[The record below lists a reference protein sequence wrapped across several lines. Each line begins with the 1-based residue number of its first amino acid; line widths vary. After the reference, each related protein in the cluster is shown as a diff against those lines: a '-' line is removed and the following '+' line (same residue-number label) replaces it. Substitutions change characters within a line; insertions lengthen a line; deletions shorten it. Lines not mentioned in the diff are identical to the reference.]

1 METSLSCILL
11 DPNYTSIHASLNSR
25 DNLNSLTHQ
34 TLHCVQL
41 QFSTPENSSMFLKQ
55 ISK

>member
-41 QFSTPENSSMFLKQ
+41 QFSTPENSSVFLKQ